1 VIDDAGERARRVG
14 ENEAL
19 FRTVNEQV
27 RDLNQTFLVE
37 GTLRIV
43 CECGEQ
49 SCIDQIE
56 LMPGEYEAVRS
67 DSALFAVKP
76 GHEVEDV
83 ETVVERKDG
92 YWVVRKAPGAPQR
105 IARET
110 DPRN

>member
-1 VIDDAGERARRVG
+1 MG

-56 LMPGEYEAVRS
+56 IEPAAYEALRA
-67 DSALFAVKP
+67 DPTLFAVRP
-76 GHEVEDV
+76 GHEVPDL
-83 ETVVERKDG
+83 ETVVMRNEDYSIVRKDRG
-92 YWVVRKAPGAPQR
+92 EPES
-105 IARET
+105 IARAT
-110 DPRN
+110 DPRR

>member
-1 VIDDAGERARRVG
+1 MGERARRVG

-19 FRTVNEQV
+19 FRSVNEQV

-56 LMPGEYEAVRS
+56 IEPAAYEALRA
-67 DSALFAVKP
+67 DPTLFAVRP
-76 GHEVEDV
+76 GHEVPDL
-83 ETVVERKDG
+83 ETVVMRNEDYSIVRKDRG
-92 YWVVRKAPGAPQR
+92 EPES
-105 IARET
+105 IARAT
-110 DPRN
+110 DPRR